1 MESRPFREMDGSKN
15 HHAKTERKSSAIAHS
30 ATIRMEIRRHIST
43 RRNFLSI
50 NLSLCDSAGFSG
62 SKIGDGRKSEEKFP
76 PPTHAGFVLLS
87 GPPFIRPWGGAIAER
102 RGAFFLVSSL

>member
-30 ATIRMEIRRHIST
+30 TMIRMEIRRHIST

-50 NLSLCDSAGFSG
+50 NL
-62 SKIGDGRKSEEKFP
+62 
-76 PPTHAGFVLLS
+76 
-87 GPPFIRPWGGAIAER
+87 
-102 RGAFFLVSSL
+102 